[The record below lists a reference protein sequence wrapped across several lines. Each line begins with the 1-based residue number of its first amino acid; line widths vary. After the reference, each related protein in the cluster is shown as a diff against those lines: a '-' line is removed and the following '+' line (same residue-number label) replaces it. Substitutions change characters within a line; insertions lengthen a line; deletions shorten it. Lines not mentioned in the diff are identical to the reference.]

1 VDVRDVSIISQVAAK
16 AATELLVANIKA
28 GAFQDGDMSNEEAE
42 FGRYYDMVRER
53 VLADVL
59 EAEAQKQF
67 PGAKAETVQEPF
79 APTTARPPS
88 LVPVAPTSISSGV
101 TTSATRATTGT
112 TVRTRRTP
120 TARTSRRRSASSLA
134 PTRSG
139 MPPPSGSIAR
149 TPRRGCSTSS
159 GSSSGRTTRF
169 TTPARLFY
177 GSEEDRSAAH
187 AEELLRREWS
197 APRSAHRQEV
207 RGGDHVPCDQP
218 ARHSWTTPAIERS
231 MTLDHAGPVFEPPGP
246 HREGA

>member
-1 VDVRDVSIISQVAAK
+1 VTCPSSARWQLK

-42 FGRYYDMVRER
+42 FGRYYDMVRR
-53 VLADVL
+53 PCPGRCPGGRGP
-59 EAEAQKQF
+59 EAVPRGQGRDG
-67 PGAKAETVQEPF
+67 PGGLHPHQL
-79 APTTARPPS
+79 ARPPS
-88 LVPVAPTSISSGV
+88 PVPVAPTSISSGV

-159 GSSSGRTTRF
+159 GSSSARYRF
-169 TTPARLFY
+169 TTVPPSTARGGRSRPRRGFYADLERLPDPPIVKKFEVEITFPATNPPVPFMDYSRRL
-177 GSEEDRSAAH
+177 
-187 AEELLRREWS
+187 S
-197 APRSAHRQEV
+197 APSGSRRP
-207 RGGDHVPCDQP
+207 GLQP
-218 ARHSWTTPAIERS
+218 PTAP
-231 MTLDHAGPVFEPPGP
+231 
-246 HREGA
+246 